1 MPHSHTSKHARRS
14 RDLAAVTVPAGIGG
28 VLTMAAAVREALDG
42 TGPAIAPFPTGPA
55 EAVAYMREA
64 IRPDDE
70 LLPLEN
76 DDIAMV
82 LATSGSTSTP
92 RGVLLSREALMSSA
106 QAFGNRFGTDNR
118 WVISMPVHR
127 VAGAMILVRSWV
139 HGSPFEV
146 DPSVGGAQPFTANT
160 FTETTRR
167 AVIASQ
173 ADGRQL
179 MVSLVPT
186 QIARLVEAG
195 EMGLNALRSYDV
207 VLSGAAA
214 TPQPLLNRL
223 RDEGVNVVVSYGMSE
238 TSGGCVFD
246 GQPLDGVK
254 ISLGTKDDVEP
265 GRISIG
271 GPVIAS
277 GYRLRPDLDAVMFI
291 DGRVQT
297 QDVGKLDAAG
307 MLHVLGRLD
316 DVVIVGGVNVSLS
329 AVESLVRHHPDI
341 EDVAIIDVPDD
352 LWGSLPLAYIVARSH
367 NVDRE
372 LLMAEIRSTVAD
384 RISRAATPRSFA
396 FLNQLP
402 MLDSGK
408 IDRLGLRLQAAQ
420 DIAEG
425 RMPHPG
431 VSH

>member
-28 VLTMAAAVREALDG
+28 VLTMATAVREALEG

-55 EAVAYMREA
+55 EAVTYMREA

-70 LLPLEN
+70 LLQLET
-76 DDIAMV
+76 DGIALV

-92 RGVLLSREALMSSA
+92 RGVLLSREALISSA
-106 QAFGNRFGTDNR
+106 EAFGNRFGTDAR

-146 DPSVGGAQPFTANT
+146 DPSVGGAQQFTAET
-160 FTETTRR
+160 FTDTTRR

-173 ADGRQL
+173 SDGRRL

-186 QIARLVEAG
+186 QIARLLDSG
-195 EMGLNALRSYDV
+195 EMGLNALRSYDL

-214 TPQPLLNRL
+214 TPQPMLNRL

-254 ISLGTKDDVEP
+254 ISLGTQDDVEP

-352 LWGSLPLAYIVARSH
+352 LWGSLPVAYIVAQSYD
-367 NVDRE
+367 VDRDR
-372 LLMAEIRSTVAD
+372 LLSDIRSTVAD

-408 IDRLGLRLQAAQ
+408 IDRLGLRLQAAK

-431 VSH
+431 V

>member
-1 MPHSHTSKHARRS
+1 
-14 RDLAAVTVPAGIGG
+14 
-28 VLTMAAAVREALDG
+28 MAAAVREALDG

-64 IRPDDE
+64 IRPDDK
-70 LLPLEN
+70 LFQLEN

-92 RGVLLSREALMSSA
+92 RGVLLSREALISSA
-106 QAFGNRFGTDNR
+106 EAFGNRFGTDSR

-146 DPSVGGAQPFTANT
+146 DPSVGGAQPFAANT

-179 MVSLVPT
+179 LVSLVPT
-186 QIARLVEAG
+186 QIARLVESG

-214 TPQPLLNRL
+214 TPQPMLNRL

-254 ISLGTKDDVEP
+254 ISLGTQDDIEP

-271 GPVIAS
+271 GPVVAS

-297 QDVGKLDAAG
+297 QDVGKLDAGG

-352 LWGSLPLAYIVARSH
+352 LWGSLPIAYIVTRSH
-367 NVDRE
+367 GVDRDQ
-372 LLMAEIRSTVAD
+372 LVSEIRTTVAD
-384 RISRAATPRSFA
+384 RISRAATPRSYA

-420 DIAEG
+420 DIAGG

>member
-76 DDIAMV
+76 DGIAMV

-223 RDEGVNVVVSYGMSE
+223 RGEGVNVVVSYGMSE

-352 LWGSLPLAYIVARSH
+352 LWGSLPLAYIVTRSH

-372 LLMAEIRSTVAD
+372 LLMADIRSTVAD

-420 DIAEG
+420 DIAKG